1 MTNARTFMAHLH
13 GMTAATIDTS
23 DNYRPQT
30 KFGGKIMF
38 LHLSVSHS
46 VHRGVC
52 VTDTAQAN
60 TPRQTSP
67 R

>member
-1 MTNARTFMAHLH
+1 MAHLH
-13 GMTAATIDTS
+13 GVTRGTIDRS

-30 KFGGKIMF
+30 KFGGKVMF
-38 LHLSVSHS
+38 LHLSLSHS

-52 VTDTAQAN
+52 VADIAQAN
-60 TPRQTSP
+60 IPRQTSP